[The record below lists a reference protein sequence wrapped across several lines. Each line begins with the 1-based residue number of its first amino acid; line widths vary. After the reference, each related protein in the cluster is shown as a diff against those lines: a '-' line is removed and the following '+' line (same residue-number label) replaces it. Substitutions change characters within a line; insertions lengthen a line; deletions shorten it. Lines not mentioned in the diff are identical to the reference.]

1 MSKRTEKVG
10 DLIQQTLA
18 QALHCEISDPRLKLL
33 SITGVE
39 VTGDLAHATVY
50 ISVFGDDTKAQEAL
64 TALDKAKGFLR
75 RYIAKQC
82 QLRATPELHF
92 KHDTSGTYSEKMSK
106 LIRQARDKD
115 SHK

>member
-18 QALHCEISDPRLKLL
+18 QALHREISDPRLKLL

-50 ISVFGDDTKAQEAL
+50 ISMLGDDTKLQDAL
-64 TALDKAKGFLR
+64 KALDKAKGFLR
-75 RYIAKQC
+75 RYIAKEC

-92 KHDTSGTYSEKMSK
+92 KHDTSGLYSEKMSE
-106 LIRQARDKD
+106 LIKQAREKD
-115 SHK
+115 SDK